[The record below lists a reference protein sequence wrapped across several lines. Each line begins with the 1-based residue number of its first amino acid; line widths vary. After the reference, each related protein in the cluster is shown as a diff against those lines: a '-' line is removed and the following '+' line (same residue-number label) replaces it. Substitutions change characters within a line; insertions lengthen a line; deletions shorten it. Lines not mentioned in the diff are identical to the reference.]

1 MISNIKILVLLF
13 NTLISAEWVLTFED
27 DFSGNKL
34 NESSWTI
41 SNYSSIISQYD
52 GHDALFVTEAITVKD
67 GSLQIT
73 TTYNPQ
79 VFNGVHYNMTSGWI
93 DSQKKRNQTAGRFE
107 ASIKMPNPNATGSW
121 PAFWLLP
128 EETPW
133 PVSGEV
139 DIVEWYALPGNYQHS
154 RTDNPVVAQSTY
166 HYGYSAGDDI
176 YSYNNDSASF
186 PSRDW
191 SPNWPIID
199 FSADFH
205 TFGVEINSTFLRFY
219 VDNYTS
225 FTKFYPTLCVT
236 DPVFLENGGWGHS
249 GYMPFKPLYSILNV
263 AVTPNANTSWWLQNH
278 QTTTLVDWVRW
289 YEYQ

>member
-1 MISNIKILVLLF
+1 MFSNIFLVLLF
-13 NTLISAEWVLTFED
+13 VKTVISEWVLTFED
-27 DFSGNKL
+27 DFTGTTL

-52 GHDALFVTEAITVKD
+52 GHDALFVTEAITVRD

-79 VFNGVHYNMTSGWI
+79 VF
-93 DSQKKRNQTAGRFE
+93 
-107 ASIKMPNPNATGSW
+107 
-121 PAFWLLP
+121 
-128 EETPW
+128 
-133 PVSGEV
+133 
-139 DIVEWYALPGNYQHS
+139 
-154 RTDNPVVAQSTY
+154 
-166 HYGYSAGDDI
+166 
-176 YSYNNDSASF
+176 DSASF

-205 TFGVEINSTFLRFY
+205 TFGVEINSTALRFY

-236 DPVFLENGGWGHS
+236 DPLFLENGGWGHS

-278 QTTTLVDWVRW
+278 QTTTLVDWVKW